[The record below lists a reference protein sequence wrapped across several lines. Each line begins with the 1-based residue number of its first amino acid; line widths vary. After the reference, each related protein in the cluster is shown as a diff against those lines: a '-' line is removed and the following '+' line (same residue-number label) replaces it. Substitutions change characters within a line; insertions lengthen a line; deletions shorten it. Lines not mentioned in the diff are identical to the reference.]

1 MKNKMAKHPRRRQLR
16 KWPNLFSLAL
26 FSLVFVYGCAGP
38 QISPYDAVSYK
49 EATACKVDAL
59 ALIQKAADPP
69 ALHQSEIDAMKSRL
83 QKDIEYENGKGT
95 SNQKTVD
102 QWKLLAD
109 PNGHLVGGFLAR
121 WAIDNKSESPA
132 FIAATTTNVSRTFDA
147 IIQFENQKIK
157 Q

>member
-1 MKNKMAKHPRRRQLR
+1 MNKMDKHPERTQLR
-16 KWPNLFSLAL
+16 KWPDLFCSAL
-26 FSLVFVYGCAGP
+26 FSLVFVCGCATP

-59 ALIQKAADPP
+59 ALIQKAADLP
-69 ALHQSEIDAMKSRL
+69 APHQSEIDAMKSRL
-83 QKDIEYENGKGT
+83 QKDIEYENGKGA
-95 SNQKTVD
+95 SNQKTID

-109 PNGHLVGGFLAR
+109 PNGHLVGGFLVR
-121 WAIDNKSESPA
+121 WITDNKSESPA

-147 IIQFENQKIK
+147 IIQLENQKIK